1 MSLPSS
7 LGAMNEEQFGG
18 LSITKQT
25 VLSLQVKKTAS
36 KIMSTT
42 RQGALSTCNGFS

>member
-25 VLSLQVKKTAS
+25 VLSLQVKKRLRGS
-36 KIMSTT
+36 C
-42 RQGALSTCNGFS
+42 RRRDREL